1 MLCVVVF
8 YHPGRE
14 YPVNGAPNFPD
25 TKVMPWNSKPYHRR
39 KFLQAEG
46 EFVAPDGQGVSPSLL
61 RFWGEWEPDSE
72 MSRLV
77 GDSPKCLHIP
87 FLEKDAL
94 SKYSPEMGH
103 APHCGEG
110 RALGSSDGCEQNGC
124 CNNTDPF
131 VFADHFF
138 YGACQQ
144 YVKSGLTKELHSTLM
159 QDLDPGSLIL
169 FGSRREGEF
178 VLDTVFVVEDSKK
191 YMPVS
196 MATDLKGFA
205 PSIYP
210 YIMQMG
216 GERKWICYKGANYQN
231 PYHEMYSFVPCRQCN
246 GSEDTGFERP
256 ILRESDFQSYDV
268 KTILPKPGM
277 TQGFKKTDVDI
288 AEAQKIWEAVRNSIR
303 KQGFLEGFNF
313 KYSIQ

>member
-1 MLCVVVF
+1 MAQIVVF

-14 YPVNGAPNFPD
+14 YPVDGAPKFRE
-25 TKVMPWNSKPYHRR
+25 TELMPWNARSFHRR

-46 EFVAPDGQGVSPSLL
+46 EFVAPDGQGVESSLL
-61 RFWGEWEPDSE
+61 RFWGEWEPTSE
-72 MSRLV
+72 MCRLV
-77 GDSPKCLHIP
+77 GDSPRCLHIP
-87 FLEKDAL
+87 FLKKDDQ
-94 SKYSPEMGH
+94 SKYTSEMGA
-103 APHCGEG
+103 APHCGG
-110 RALGSSDGCEQNGC
+110 DNAPKCNGKAKESKGLQ
-124 CNNTDPF
+124 NTDPF

-144 YVKSGLTKELHSTLM
+144 YVKRGLKKELHSTLM

-169 FGSRREGEF
+169 FGSGLNKQF

-191 YMPVS
+191 YKPVS
-196 MATDLKGFA
+196 MATTLKGFA

-210 YIMQMG
+210 YIMQMN
-216 GERKWICYKGANYQN
+216 GELEFTCYRGANYQN

-246 GSEDTGFERP
+246 GSEEQGFDRP
-256 ILRESDFQSYDV
+256 VLRESDFQSYDV
-268 KTILPKPGM
+268 KNILPKPGM

-303 KQGFLEGFNF
+303 RQGYLEGFNF
-313 KYSIQ
+313 KYSIK